1 MAKVIKLKPRD
12 LSKNP
17 LSIEECRILFKAEE
31 YGYTDEELI
40 QMRDFL
46 FKLAKIYYE
55 FYITNLQHRAKVI
68 SINDRPYGKETSNHL
83 CKSKHRRA
91 S

>member
-1 MAKVIKLKPRD
+1 MAKVVHLKSRD
-12 LSKNP
+12 LSNSP
-17 LSIEECRILFKAEE
+17 LSVEECRKLFKAEE
-31 YGYTDEELI
+31 YEYTVEELK

-46 FKLAKIYYE
+46 FKLAKIYYD
-55 FYITNLQHRAKVI
+55 FYMITLRHQAKVI
-68 SINDRPYGKETSNHL
+68 SINNRPYGTEKSNHL

>member
-1 MAKVIKLKPRD
+1 MAKVVKLQPRD
-12 LSKNP
+12 LSNNP
-17 LSIEECRILFKAEE
+17 ISLEECRRLFKAEE

-46 FKLAKIYYE
+46 FKLSKIYYG
-55 FYITNLQHRAKVI
+55 FYITTLQHRAKVI
-68 SINDRPYGKETSNHL
+68 SINDRPYGTETSNHL